1 MVEIVLF
8 DDDGNE
14 VVGIGPDHPGQLF
27 VKAPAVLNTY
37 YKQEDKFQADRHKG
51 YQTVGDVAYRD
62 DEGYFYICDRKKDM
76 IISGGM
82 NIYPAEIEAVLDQ
95 HPDVYEATVFGIPS
109 DEWGETVHA
118 VVVKRPGAQ
127 LSEDELTSYA
137 KDHLAGYKVP
147 RSISWIDELPKT
159 GSGKVLKRELRAPYW
174 AGRSSQV

>member
-1 MVEIVLF
+1 
-8 DDDGNE
+8 
-14 VVGIGPDHPGQLF
+14 
-27 VKAPAVLNTY
+27 
-37 YKQEDKFQADRHKG
+37 
-51 YQTVGDVAYRD
+51 
-62 DEGYFYICDRKKDM
+62 
-76 IISGGM
+76 M
-82 NIYPAEIEAVLDQ
+82 NIYPAEIEAILDQ